1 MSDPRPTR
9 GRSGT
14 PTLAAAD
21 HPDPRRWYA
30 LVLLCA
36 ASFMVILDAQIVIVA
51 VPSIEADLRVSAG
64 ASQWILS
71 GYGLT
76 FGGLLLL
83 GGRAADY
90 FGRRRMFMV
99 GVGLFVA
106 SSLLC
111 GLAASGEM
119 LITARVAQGMS
130 AAIMAPSA
138 LSILMTTFADG
149 PERNRALGT
158 SGGVAGLGGTA
169 GALLGGTLTDGPGW
183 EWIFFL
189 NVPIGV
195 AMLASSP
202 LLLRESRTERPQRS
216 VDLAGAGTVTAALGL
231 LLYAVTRVPSHGWTD
246 PTTVVALVTG
256 VILVPLFVAIE
267 LRTTN
272 PLMPMRIF
280 RSRTLVGGNLL
291 MLAAGMAAWGQGF
304 ILTQYAQQVLGYSAV
319 RWGLATVVLPLTA
332 VVASFAGQHLVTR
345 IGFRLVAA
353 TSMAL
358 ILLACLLWT
367 RISVGGSFLGDL
379 FPGLLVF
386 GTGLGAGTVA
396 ASIAALTG
404 VAVRESGL
412 AAGLNNTA
420 FQIGGAFGIAIL
432 AAVATAHTGGNH
444 AAGSVGHRSALV
456 AGYQSA
462 FVGAAVF
469 AVVGLLVAVTL
480 LRRRTHGT

>member
-1 MSDPRPTR
+1 MSDDRLTR

-14 PTLAAAD
+14 QTLPAAD

-51 VPSIEADLRVSAG
+51 VPSIEADLHVSAG
-64 ASQWILS
+64 ASQWILA

-90 FGRRRMFMV
+90 LGRRRMFMV
-99 GVGLFVA
+99 GVGLFVV

-111 GLAASGEM
+111 GLAGSGDT
-119 LITARVAQGMS
+119 LITARVAQGVS

-149 PERNRALGT
+149 PERNKALGA

-169 GALLGGTLTDGPGW
+169 GALLGGTLADGPGW

-189 NVPIGV
+189 NVPIGL
-195 AMLASSP
+195 AMLVLSP
-202 LLLRESRTERPQRS
+202 VLLRESRTERRQRS
-216 VDLAGAGTVTAALGL
+216 VDLAGAVTVTAALGL
-231 LLYAVTRVPSHGWTD
+231 LLYAVTRVPAHGWTD
-246 PTTVVALVTG
+246 RTTVAALVAAI
-256 VILVPLFVAIE
+256 VLVPLFVIIE
-267 LRTTN
+267 TRTTD
-272 PLMPMRIF
+272 PLVPLRIF
-280 RSRTLVGGNLL
+280 RSGTLVGGNVL

-319 RWGLATVVLPLTA
+319 RWGLATVVLPATA
-332 VVASFAGQHLVTR
+332 VIASFAGQHLVTR
-345 IGFRLVAA
+345 VGFRLVAA
-353 TSMAL
+353 TSMVL
-358 ILLACLLWT
+358 ILLACLTWT
-367 RISVGGSFLGDL
+367 RISVGGSYVGDL
-379 FPGLLVF
+379 LLGLVLF

-404 VAVRESGL
+404 VAERESGL
-412 AAGLNNTA
+412 ASGLNNTA
-420 FQIGGAFGIAIL
+420 FQIGGAFGIAVL
-432 AAVATAHTGGNH
+432 AAVASARTLHTP
-444 AAGSVGHRSALV
+444 GSAESPSGLV
-456 AGYQSA
+456 AGYHAA
-462 FVGAAVF
+462 FVGAALF

-480 LRRRTHGT
+480 LHRRTHSR